1 MVKTL
6 ASHAEIRGSTPL
18 GTTNLKTAGF
28 MPGRLSLFILQYVK
42 EIKYMALKKNS
53 YDLTSGSVLKTL
65 VRFFLPVAAGTVVQ
79 QLYNTADAFIVGRYV
94 GTQALAAV
102 GGSPAQINN
111 LIIGAVVALT
121 GGASVVVAHFYGA
134 KDNSG
139 VRKSS
144 NSGIAGCTA
153 IGLLV
158 TFLGFFAAPAM
169 LSFMKTPADTF
180 DQACIYLKIIFLG
193 TTFTTLYNM
202 GSGILRAA
210 GDSQRPFI
218 YLLICAMANI
228 VLDYVFVAIFNWG
241 VTGAA
246 IATIM
251 SQFFSCVLVL
261 VRMATTDEPYRIV
274 LSHIRLDLFTFK
286 RMLYLGI
293 PSALQQIMYGV
304 SNSAIQVAVNTLG
317 TSMVAAWSL
326 CGKIDGFYWALVSA
340 MGTAVMGFVGQNY
353 GAGKID
359 RIKKCFKVSAV
370 ITIAGTLICSIAIL
384 LLGPKIL
391 PFFDD
396 DAEVVELAVF
406 IMFQFVPFYF
416 LWPCVEIP
424 SGILRGAGDAV
435 VPVVILGIT
444 VCAYRVVWI
453 YTAFA
458 WYHTIETLCLCYPIS
473 WALASIPLLIR
484 YFKGKWDRIGRIPE

>member
-1 MVKTL
+1 
-6 ASHAEIRGSTPL
+6 
-18 GTTNLKTAGF
+18 
-28 MPGRLSLFILQYVK
+28 
-42 EIKYMALKKNS
+42 MAIGKS
-53 YDLTSGSVLKTL
+53 YDLTTGSVLKNL
-65 VRFFLPVAAGTVVQ
+65 VRFFLPVAAGTIVQ
-79 QLYNTADAFIVGRYV
+79 QLYNTADALIVGRYV

-102 GGSPAQINN
+102 GGSPAQIIN

-134 KDNSG
+134 KDNAG

-144 NSGIAGCTA
+144 NSGIAGCTL
-153 IGLLV
+153 IGLIV
-158 TFLGFFAAPAM
+158 TFIGFFATPAM
-169 LSFMKTPADTF
+169 LTFMKTPADTF
-180 DQACIYLKIIFLG
+180 DQASLYLKIIFLG

-218 YLLICAMANI
+218 YLLICAVANI
-228 VLDYVFVAIFNWG
+228 GLDYLFVAVFKWG
-241 VTGAA
+241 VMGAA
-246 IATIM
+246 VATII
-251 SQFFSCVLVL
+251 SQLFSCVLVL
-261 VRMATTDEPYRIV
+261 WNMARTDEPYRIII
-274 LSHIRLDLFTFK
+274 SHIKLDLFTFK

-293 PSALQQIMYGV
+293 PSSLQQIMYGV

-359 RIKKCFKVSAV
+359 RIKSCFKVSTI
-370 ITIAGTLICSIAIL
+370 ITVVGTVICSLAIIL
-384 LLGPKIL
+384 IGPKVL

-396 DAEVVELAVF
+396 DAYVVELSVF
-406 IMFQFVPFYF
+406 IMMQFVPYYF

-435 VPVVILGIT
+435 VPVIILGIT
-444 VCAYRVVWI
+444 VCLYRVVWI

-473 WALASIPLLIR
+473 WAMASIPLLIR
-484 YFKGKWDRIGRIPE
+484 YFRGKWNHIGQIPE

>member
-1 MVKTL
+1 M
-6 ASHAEIRGSTPL
+6 SL
-18 GTTNLKTAGF
+18 GK
-28 MPGRLSLFILQYVK
+28 S
-42 EIKYMALKKNS
+42 S
-53 YDLTSGSVLKTL
+53 YDLTTGNVLKNL
-65 VRFFLPVAAGTVVQ
+65 VRFFLPLAAGTVVQ
-79 QLYNTADAFIVGRYV
+79 QLYNTADAFIVGRFV
-94 GTQALAAV
+94 GTKALAAV

-134 KDNSG
+134 KDNAG
-139 VRKSS
+139 VRRSS
-144 NSGIAGCTA
+144 NSGIAGCTL
-153 IGLLV
+153 IGLIV
-158 TFLGFFAAPAM
+158 TFIGYFASPAM
-169 LSFMKTPADTF
+169 LAFMKTPEDTF
-180 DQACIYLKIIFLG
+180 DQACIYMKIIFLG
-193 TTFTTLYNM
+193 TVFTTLYNM

-210 GDSQRPFI
+210 GDSQRPFL
-218 YLLICAMANI
+218 YLLICAVAN
-228 VLDYVFVAIFNWG
+228 VGLDYLFVAIFNWG
-241 VTGAA
+241 VMGAA
-246 IATIM
+246 IATIA

-261 VRMATTDEPYRIV
+261 WRMAVTDEPYKIV
-274 LSHIRLDLFTFK
+274 ISHIKLDMFTFK

-293 PSALQQIMYGV
+293 PSALQQIMYGI

-359 RIKKCFKVSAV
+359 RIKKCFKLSSIITV
-370 ITIAGTLICSIAIL
+370 IGTVICSAGIL

-396 DAEVVELAVF
+396 DPYVVELSIF
-406 IMFQFVPFYF
+406 IMIQFVPYYF
-416 LWPCVEIP
+416 FWPCVEIP

-444 VCAYRVVWI
+444 VCVYRIVWI

-458 WYHTIETLCLCYPIS
+458 WYHNIETLCLCYPIS
-473 WALASIPLLIR
+473 WALASVPLLIR
-484 YFKGKWDRIGRIPE
+484 YFRGKWNHIGQIPE